1 MRLSVTTFAQTHAMD
16 AASAEMSE
24 QLSIRKNL
32 EKGCVQGL
40 IMVAIHQKMLELQ
53 VDDFFLGANDQL
65 VVS

>member
-1 MRLSVTTFAQTHAMD
+1 MD

-32 EKGCVQGL
+32 EKGGVQVL
-40 IMVAIHQKMLELQ
+40 IVVAIHPKMLEFQ
-53 VDDFFLGANDQL
+53 VDDFFLGAKDQL